1 MEAVGFSEF
10 GGPEVL
16 RLVSLPVPVPGP
28 GEVRVRVV
36 AAAVNPT
43 DLAFRSGRHRSMPEG
58 VSPPYVPGMDLAGV
72 VDVAGADVPWAP
84 GDRVMAAVSP
94 WAAGGGAQAEFVVV
108 AADALARM
116 PGQMSLQAAATLP
129 MNALTV
135 RAALDMIALRPGQ
148 VLGVAAAD
156 LLTDGRV
163 QMAVFVLVHGAWGG
177 AHGFRKVRGPLRAAG
192 HEVFTPSLTG
202 IGERAHLTSPQV
214 CLTTHIADVVNAVW
228 YEDLGDIVLL
238 GFSYGGFVVTG
249 ALEHIG
255 DRVRHLV
262 YLDAFVPDDGDTVA
276 GIGGAGG
283 DYGAPELGRDW
294 LVPPHSRE
302 FDDPAEAA
310 WADARRT
317 PHPAGCFTEP
327 VRLARPLED
336 YPFTR
341 TYIKAT
347 GEPRPESGGPFW
359 AAADRVMASPAW
371 RYREI
376 STNHMIPSNRPA
388 ELARLLLELT

>member
-1 MEAVGFSEF
+1 
-10 GGPEVL
+10 
-16 RLVSLPVPVPGP
+16 
-28 GEVRVRVV
+28 
-36 AAAVNPT
+36 
-43 DLAFRSGRHRSMPEG
+43 
-58 VSPPYVPGMDLAGV
+58 
-72 VDVAGADVPWAP
+72 
-84 GDRVMAAVSP
+84 
-94 WAAGGGAQAEFVVV
+94 
-108 AADALARM
+108 
-116 PGQMSLQAAATLP
+116 
-129 MNALTV
+129 
-135 RAALDMIALRPGQ
+135 
-148 VLGVAAAD
+148 
-156 LLTDGRV
+156 
-163 QMAVFVLVHGAWGG
+163 MAVFVLVHGAWGG

-214 CLTTHIADVVNAVW
+214 CLTTHVADVVNAVW
-228 YEDLGDIVLL
+228 YEDLSDIVLL

-262 YLDAFVPDDGDTVA
+262 YLDAFVPGDGDTVT

-283 DYGAPELGRDW
+283 GYGAPELGRDW
-294 LVPPHSRE
+294 LVPPLPRE
-302 FDDPAEAA
+302 FNDPAEAA
-310 WADARRT
+310 WSGARRT

-359 AAADRVMASPAW
+359 AAADRAVASPSW

-376 STNHMIPSNRPA
+376 ATNHMIPSNRPD